1 MEADQKS
8 NSSDLKIFHVWLGGD
23 GEELLASTGPRFDLE
38 RMGCRLTSD
47 HRDADALFVS
57 GVATPQ
63 ISGYLKKIYS
73 EMPKPALVVAVG
85 SGACTGGMYA
95 FPGSKI
101 GGLSDHIPVNYFIP
115 GNPPRPESIIHA
127 ILQIQ
132 KDSVGEGKL

>member
-8 NSSDLKIFHVWLGGD
+8 TSGEIKIFHIWLGGD

-38 RMGCRLTSD
+38 RMGCRLISD
-47 HRDADALFVS
+47 HRDVDALFVS

-63 ISGYLKKIYS
+63 ISGYLKKVYS

-95 FPGSKI
+95 LPDARI
-101 GGLSDHIPVNYFIP
+101 LGLNEYIPVNYYIP

-132 KDSVGEGKL
+132 KDNVLGVKS